1 MAYQRTIYK
10 WKNSVGESPKRIV
23 SSFYLLENLVC
34 NFMICLCVPKQQE
47 KLKKRSSHKGMGFH
61 FKHERVDAA
70 NILS

>member
-47 KLKKRSSHKGMGFH
+47 KIKEEKLTQRYGVSF
-61 FKHERVDAA
+61 
-70 NILS
+70 